1 MAAID
6 DAYDP
11 EFFREQGRRLV
22 DRLAD
27 YLHAVRRGEDVAV
40 LPWVEPDDSL
50 DRWPAAFPELPDPS
64 PGALEALFARVVAD
78 STHLHH
84 PRFVGHQV
92 TAPLPPAAL
101 ADMLAALL
109 NNGMAVYEMGPAATA
124 MERAVVGWLSG
135 QIGFGPDAGGLLTSG
150 GSVGNLTALLAAR
163 QARAGFDAWT
173 EGSAGGPPLAVLASG
188 QTHYCVQRA
197 VQIMGWGAEGAVAVP
212 IDERFRMRPEALGAA
227 LERAKRAGRR
237 VIAVVASAA
246 STSTGAFDP
255 LEPIADFCE
264 EHRLWM
270 HVDGA
275 HGAAAALSPKYRGLV
290 AGIERADSVVWDA
303 HKMMLM
309 PALVTAVL
317 FRDGARS
324 YEAFAQQAS
333 YLFEGREPS
342 DEWFNGATR
351 TLECTKRMMSLKLYA
366 ALTVHGTAMFSDYVT
381 EMFDLARRFASR
393 VSDAPD
399 FELAVEPEAN
409 IVCFRFIGNPAVAGA
424 ARDAI
429 QDELRS
435 RIILDGGFYLVRTS
449 LPEGVFLRV
458 TIINPA
464 TTDSDLGALL
474 DAIREAAGTVHDRKP
489 LRP

>member
-1 MAAID
+1 MAEID

-11 EFFREQGRRLV
+11 DFFREQGRRLV

-27 YLHAVRRGEDVAV
+27 YLHAVRRGEDFAV
-40 LPWVEPDDSL
+40 LPWIEPSVIL
-50 DRWPAAFPELPDPS
+50 DRWPAAFPERPNSSRGTLD
-64 PGALEALFARVVAD
+64 ALFGRVIAD

-92 TAPLPPAAL
+92 TAPLPSAAL
-101 ADMLAALL
+101 AEMLAALL

-124 MERAVVGWLSG
+124 MERAVIDWLSG

-212 IDERFRMRPEALGAA
+212 VDDRFRMRPDA
-227 LERAKRAGRR
+227 LEAARECAMRAGRR

-264 EHRLWM
+264 ESGLWL

-333 YLFEGREPS
+333 YLFEGRDPS

-351 TLECTKRMMSLKLYA
+351 TLECTKRMMGLKLYA
-366 ALTVHGTAMFSDYVT
+366 ALTVHGTAMFSEYVT

-393 VSDAPD
+393 VAEAPD

-409 IVCFRFIGNPAVAGA
+409 IVCFRFIGSPAATGPM
-424 ARDAI
+424 RDSL

-435 RIILDGGFYLVRTS
+435 RVIVDGGFYLVRTA

-464 TTDSDLGALL
+464 TTDADLAALL
-474 DAIREAAGTVHDRKP
+474 DAIREAARIISDR
-489 LRP
+489 